1 MGEIPIRVFKNTT
14 NKGGR
19 YVTKAMMI
27 DATIWTNTWGSGG
40 IPINW
45 NDAPFQAHYKGF
57 DINGC
62 QAQSTNMTQCTSS
75 TYWWNHENFWKL
87 NDQQIKA
94 YKNVRAKYLI
104 YDYCSNQPQ
113 NPECQDFYINYIISK
128 NMV

>member
-1 MGEIPIRVFKNTT
+1 MDEIPIRVFKNTT

-104 YDYCSNQPQ
+104 YDYCSKQPQ
-113 NPECQDFYINYIISK
+113 NPECQDFYIN
-128 NMV
+128 